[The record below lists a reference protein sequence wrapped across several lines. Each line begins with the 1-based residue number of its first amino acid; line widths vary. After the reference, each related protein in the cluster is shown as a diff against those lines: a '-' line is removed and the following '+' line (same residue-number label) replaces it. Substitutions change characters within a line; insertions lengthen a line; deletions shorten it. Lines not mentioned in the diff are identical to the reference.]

1 LKFKFRPTALDDLEW
16 FEKYYGS
23 VFPEGS
29 NAARVRF
36 RQSKLSILK
45 YPSIGHEIGEGT
57 LLRELVIPRTLFS
70 MVYYLDGQDI
80 VLVQILDSRAQ
91 RPTEFTA

>member
-16 FEKYYGS
+16 FAKYYGS

-29 NAARVRF
+29 KAARVRF

-57 LLRELVIPRTLFS
+57 PLRELIIPRTPFS
-70 MVYYLDGQDI
+70 LVYYVEGHDIAVIRLLDN
-80 VLVQILDSRAQ
+80 RAQ
-91 RPTEFTA
+91 RPAEFTA